1 MAAALAIWLNKTGR
15 INGTLAIETWAE
27 EADCGDI
34 TLGGTGGNFARV
46 WIISSATALGLIS
59 LILVPFVWCNK
70 SSKKMIGT
78 EDDSSMKPRS
88 TVKDDIRRTE
98 PDLASARRHLV
109 SSSATVGGKWLNPF
123 CTDIDTFS
131 AIGGSGL
138 EMYFTTLRTLGILFA
153 TMAAL
158 TFPTSAFCLLGTFA
172 PDNGQFLARA
182 SIGNLGLLADSKV
195 LDPLMRIVRAGCDGA
210 ELSDLTPIF
219 AWLDLASMI
228 ILFVY
233 LVRFR
238 FIEIPRRAL
247 TDDLENVSVQDFSV
261 VIDKLPPRIDHQ
273 PDYKRLLKNHL
284 EERMRVVQAGKPG
297 PEPHVA
303 DITLVRDYGGRLES
317 LKARGHMLQSID
329 VAKAYGKEKRIF
341 KAEGRLAKL
350 DKRLE
355 AQLEPDSELPVLR
368 AYVILNRTADKHG
381 LMYDYRLANF
391 ALFRC
396 CQSSSKRF
404 FGAAL
409 RVREAPQPSDL
420 LWENQDTP
428 WWSRLLRQ
436 LCMFV
441 TFIIILAIS
450 LALIYV
456 TTVYGKRE
464 AGVQLSYIGN
474 ELCDPETNYSG
485 APEDDYIC
493 IVSTAANWTKDFA
506 ATEGGNILNCW
517 CESQGYAKLVE
528 DTSLVSTCTPWFLK
542 TARGIGIMT
551 AASCV
556 VVLIN
561 LVLQYVLIAM
571 AYFERPLSLT
581 ALNKSMMT
589 KIFLAQTLNTG
600 FVLFIVNTY
609 GPDGMRDVLKAIPL
623 VGTWLFAGPFADLT
637 RAWYVVVGAT
647 IMVNMLLNMVVPPA
661 VTIANIFVTWLMRRC
676 CAGRVKH
683 HSELIAYYTNPDF
696 DIKLKY
702 AQMLTTVFVALTYSA
717 GMPLLYLFA
726 FGYMFLMYWADK
738 VALLWCSKRPPSYDA
753 LLPKESSE
761 KLLYA
766 IALHCV
772 FAILMYG
779 QPCVFPSNPVGGDI
793 GKLIAEGESAAS
805 EHLQG
810 WWPRLTKESTWMF
823 VAWLSFMLVL
833 WVMWWLV
840 WAFQGTFGT
849 FGTLLWQLCCA
860 SKKVEDADTIAAI
873 QRGESVDSIRQ
884 KTGKTVD
891 IAATMTWPEAA
902 EIIDRCSPPSTYHME
917 DHPDMLEI
925 AHLMK
930 AEYTRGS
937 EVNPEGGEL
946 PVPQHPGDSFSAAM
960 TH

>member
-609 GPDGMRDVLKAIPL
+609 GPDGMKKQWQEA
-623 VGTWLFAGPFADLT
+623 
-637 RAWYVVVGAT
+637 
-647 IMVNMLLNMVVPPA
+647 
-661 VTIANIFVTWLMRRC
+661 
-676 CAGRVKH
+676 
-683 HSELIAYYTNPDF
+683 
-696 DIKLKY
+696 
-702 AQMLTTVFVALTYSA
+702 
-717 GMPLLYLFA
+717 
-726 FGYMFLMYWADK
+726 
-738 VALLWCSKRPPSYDA
+738 VALLTESWHHSDADSVTVNCTISACAAAYRWKEATVLLSEMAQHTAMPDVISYTA
-753 LLPKESSE
+753 VINACE
-761 KLLYA
+761 KA
-766 IALHCV
+766 
-772 FAILMYG
+772 
-779 QPCVFPSNPVGGDI
+779 
-793 GKLIAEGESAAS
+793 
-805 EHLQG
+805 
-810 WWPRLTKESTWMF
+810 R
-823 VAWLSFMLVL
+823 
-833 WVMWWLV
+833 
-840 WAFQGTFGT
+840 
-849 FGTLLWQLCCA
+849 LWQQALVA
-860 SKKVEDADTIAAI
+860 LSSATAQLDPDACLHNATIAAM
-873 QRGESVDSIRQ
+873 QRSAQWQRALWLLQEICNS
-884 KTGKTVD
+884 
-891 IAATMTWPEAA
+891 EAGVQPDA
-902 EIIDRCSPPSTYHME
+902 ISFNSAISACS
-917 DHPDMLEI
+917 
-925 AHLMK
+925 
-930 AEYTRGS
+930 
-937 EVNPEGGEL
+937 
-946 PVPQHPGDSFSAAM
+946 SAAHWERSLALLM
-960 TH
+960 AMQRWSLRPDAVGTSAALRGIGQARRWPGALGEDAADEYNHWRPAFSNQAQARVKEGWEDINFRLTD

>member
-609 GPDGMRDVLKAIPL
+609 GPDGMRLACEMWEL
-623 VGTWLFAGPFADLT
+623 EQW
-637 RAWYVVVGAT
+637 R
-647 IMVNMLLNMVVPPA
+647 
-661 VTIANIFVTWLMRRC
+661 
-676 CAGRVKH
+676 AGRQKVINACEKAR
-683 HSELIAYYTNPDF
+683 LWQQA
-696 DIKLKY
+696 L
-702 AQMLTTVFVALTYSA
+702 VALSSA
-717 GMPLLYLFA
+717 TAQLDP
-726 FGYMFLMYWADK
+726 
-738 VALLWCSKRPPSYDA
+738 DA
-753 LLPKESSE
+753 C
-761 KLLYA
+761 
-766 IALHCV
+766 LHN
-772 FAILMYG
+772 A
-779 QPCVFPSNPVGGDI
+779 
-793 GKLIAEGESAAS
+793 
-805 EHLQG
+805 
-810 WWPRLTKESTWMF
+810 
-823 VAWLSFMLVL
+823 
-833 WVMWWLV
+833 
-840 WAFQGTFGT
+840 
-849 FGTLLWQLCCA
+849 
-860 SKKVEDADTIAAI
+860 TIAAM
-873 QRGESVDSIRQ
+873 QRSAQWQRALWLLQEICNS
-884 KTGKTVD
+884 
-891 IAATMTWPEAA
+891 EAGVQPDA
-902 EIIDRCSPPSTYHME
+902 ISFNSAISACS
-917 DHPDMLEI
+917 
-925 AHLMK
+925 
-930 AEYTRGS
+930 
-937 EVNPEGGEL
+937 
-946 PVPQHPGDSFSAAM
+946 SAAHWERSLALLM
-960 TH
+960 AMQRWSLRPDAVGTSAALRGIGQARRWPGALGEDAADEYNHWRPAFSNQAQARVKEGWEDINFRLTD